1 MGDVV
6 RFRKPT
12 AAEKAKGKTLC
23 RRGFHK
29 WVVVRERQFDVKQGR
44 LVTAYQCSRCGAMK
58 TLAH

>member
-29 WVVVRERQFDVKQGR
+29 WVVVRERQFDVKQGK
-44 LVTAYQCSRCGAMK
+44 LVTAYECSRCGAVK
-58 TLAH
+58 TRAH